1 MNPLKESIHFY
12 ARHIESLLLIS
23 AVIVLPLLLVHNVA
37 MNYVNFLAALT
48 GAPVVA
54 SFYNLFLLL
63 LFLTLVQIVFAQF
76 VISEMEGEEKP
87 LRKAFRSFWE
97 SGFSVFL
104 YGIVYVLAVCIGLLL
119 FIVPGVILLVLFYL
133 TPYLTVMKQASPW
146 KCLRPAFE
154 MGKKH
159 FVPIL
164 GLILLTSAIQWVI
177 GLVGLASVTF
187 ITTSFGA
194 VFFTQMILTVLI
206 FPFIAVMFTMYTIKW
221 RTELMQAI
229 EAEKLEAERVE
240 AERLILEG

>member
-1 MNPLKESIHFY
+1 MNPFKESVHFY

-23 AVIVLPLLLVHNVA
+23 AVIVLPLLLVHN
-37 MNYVNFLAALT
+37 MTINYVNFLAALT

-63 LFLTLVQIVFAQF
+63 LFLTLVQIAFAQF

-87 LRKAFRSFWE
+87 LRKAFRTFFE
-97 SGFSVFL
+97 RGFTVFL
-104 YGIVYVLAVCIGLLL
+104 FGIVYVLAVCIGMVL
-119 FIVPGVILLVLFYL
+119 FVVPGVILLILFYL
-133 TPYLTVMKQASPW
+133 TPYLTVMKQTSPW

-159 FVPIL
+159 FLSIL
-164 GLILLTSAIQWVI
+164 GLILLTSAIQWAI
-177 GLVGLASVTF
+177 SLIGLASVIF

-206 FPFIAVMFTMYTIKW
+206 FPFIAVLFTMYTCKW
-221 RTELMQAI
+221 REELMQAI